1 MIFIVKVLNEFY
13 SLNLPK
19 FSRKGP
25 KMYSDRKKYGEETRY
40 RLIEWTEG
48 KPASERLGGYILSV
62 SGYEKI
68 DPSQPLGG
76 RDGKKDLICEK
87 EGILWIAACHFPR
100 GQKNF
105 SVIKNK
111 FSRDLI
117 GVKRNKAKGIVFIT
131 NQAIT
136 VNQRETLKNL
146 TNLEVEIFHQ
156 ERILGILNS
165 PKGFAARQEYLGINM
180 TMEEKI
186 SYYFMSLI
194 SQNIYNEFTLKILD
208 PNVGSGTS
216 ISTTSSYS
224 EKIELNAYVEALINS
239 PFLFNINKSNWFETK
254 HINNEDSLFDYK
266 KNNLDVIIIDPPFN
280 LSPLSL
286 T

>member
-1 MIFIVKVLNEFY
+1 MNFI
-13 SLNLPK
+13 SLK
-19 FSRKGP
+19 FPRFFKKGSE
-25 KMYSDRKKYGEETRY
+25 MYSDRKKYGEETRY

-62 SGYEKI
+62 SGYKEI

-76 RDGKKDLICEK
+76 PDGKKDLICEK
-87 EGILWIAACHFPR
+87 EGVKWISACHFPR

-111 FSRDLI
+111 FSRDLMSA
-117 GVKRNKAKGIVFIT
+117 KRNKAKGIVFIT
-131 NQAIT
+131 NQAVT

-165 PKGFAARQEYLGINM
+165 PIGFAARQEYLGINM

-186 SYYFMSLI
+186 SYMSMSLNSFI
-194 SQNIYNEFTLKILD
+194 TKYICNENTLNILD
-208 PNVGSGTS
+208 LTVGSGTS
-216 ISTTSSYS
+216 LSTISYFQN
-224 EKIELNAYVEALINS
+224 KELNANVEALINT
-239 PFLFNINKSNWFETK
+239 PLPFNINISDRFEYK
-254 HINNEDSLFDYK
+254 QLMNKDALVDYK
-266 KNNLDVIIIDPPFN
+266 KNNFDVIVIDPPFN
-280 LSPLSL
+280 LNPLSL
-286 T
+286 A

>member
-1 MIFIVKVLNEFY
+1 
-13 SLNLPK
+13 
-19 FSRKGP
+19 
-25 KMYSDRKKYGEETRY
+25 MYAGRKKYGEETRY

-62 SGYEKI
+62 SDYKKI

-87 EGILWIAACHFPR
+87 EGIKWIAACYFPR
-100 GQKNF
+100 GQKIF
-105 SVIKNK
+105 SVIRNK
-111 FSRDLI
+111 FSGDLI

-165 PKGFAARQEYLGINM
+165 PIGFAARQEYLGLNM
-180 TMEEKI
+180 TIEEKI
-186 SYYFMSLI
+186 SYSFMSIMSLVF
-194 SQNIYNEFTLKILD
+194 QNIYNKNTFNIFD
-208 PNVGSGTS
+208 PTVGSGTLM
-216 ISTTSSYS
+216 STLRSYS
-224 EKIELNAYVEALINS
+224 QNKELTDNLEVLTNPRI
-239 PFLFNINKSNWFETK
+239 LFNINKSDRFENK
-254 HINNEDSLFDYK
+254 QLINEDSFVDYK
-266 KNNLDVIIIDPPFN
+266 KNNFEVLIIDPPYN
-280 LSPLSL
+280 LNPLSL